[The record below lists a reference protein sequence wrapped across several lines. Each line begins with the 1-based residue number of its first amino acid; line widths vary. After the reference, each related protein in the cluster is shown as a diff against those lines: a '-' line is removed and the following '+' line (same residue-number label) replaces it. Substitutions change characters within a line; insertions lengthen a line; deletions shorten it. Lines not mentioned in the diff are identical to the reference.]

1 MARPGA
7 VSRSQR
13 DCDRMGKAG
22 GDGDEWPEACDAKRR
37 GSRRPLGGGRFRGTN
52 SLGRRNGLR
61 RWDGEGG
68 GRRRRQPE
76 RLLAKD
82 GHARDGIWQASVRV
96 TRAAK
101 GGRVGA
107 KGRHRRRWEGP
118 GVTRLPPRS
127 ARGRRRGGCPPL
139 GVLRTAWREGGEAT
153 CADNE
158 ATCVRTR
165 RRRDRRS
172 RYWPDGAEWGRRGLG
187 D

>member
-82 GHARDGIWQASVRV
+82 GHARDGIWQASVRGD
-96 TRAAK
+96 ASGK
-101 GGRVGA
+101 GGTGGRKGAAQTTLGGSWCDAPPAPLCPGTAQRRVPATEGA
-107 KGRHRRRWEGP
+107 ADGLE
-118 GVTRLPPRS
+118 
-127 ARGRRRGGCPPL
+127 RGRRGYLRRQRGDM
-139 GVLRTAWREGGEAT
+139 RE
-153 CADNE
+153 N
-158 ATCVRTR
+158 
-165 RRRDRRS
+165 
-172 RYWPDGAEWGRRGLG
+172 PAETGSTISILT
-187 D
+187 